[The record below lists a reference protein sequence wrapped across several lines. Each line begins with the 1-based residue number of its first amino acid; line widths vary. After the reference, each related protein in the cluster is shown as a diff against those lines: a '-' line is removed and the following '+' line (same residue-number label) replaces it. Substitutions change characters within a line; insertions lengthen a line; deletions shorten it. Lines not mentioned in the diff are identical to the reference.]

1 VNPIPLMSRTMAVD
15 LGTARTGIAV
25 SDELGMLAQ
34 PWKTLP
40 GGDATLEAV
49 VAAAGEIQPG
59 RILVGL
65 PRNMNGTYGPAAEN
79 ARTFAENLRARVA
92 CPVDL
97 WDERLTTVA
106 AQRALRESGRK
117 ARDQRGVVDQ
127 VAAQILLQSWLDRA
141 PCDLS

>member
-1 VNPIPLMSRTMAVD
+1 MSRVMAVD
-15 LGTARTGIAV
+15 LGSVRTGVAV

-40 GGDATLEAV
+40 GGDAALEAV
-49 VAAAGEIQPG
+49 VSAVGELKPV
-59 RILVGL
+59 RVLVGL
-65 PRNMNGTYGPAAEN
+65 PRNMDGSSGPAAES
-79 ARTFAENLRARVA
+79 AKDFAGRLRERVS

-106 AQRALRESGRK
+106 AQRSLRESGRK
-117 ARDQRGVVDQ
+117 ARDQRGVIDQ

>member
-1 VNPIPLMSRTMAVD
+1 MSRTMAVD
-15 LGTARTGIAV
+15 LGAARTGVAV

-40 GGDATLEAV
+40 GGEASLEAV
-49 VAAAGEIQPG
+49 VAAAAELQPG
-59 RILVGL
+59 HILVGL
-65 PRNMNGTYGPAAEN
+65 PRNMDGTYGPAAEG
-79 ARTFAENLRARVA
+79 ARAFAENLRPRVA
-92 CPVDL
+92 CPVEL

>member
-1 VNPIPLMSRTMAVD
+1 MAVD
-15 LGTARTGIAV
+15 LGSVRTGVAV

-40 GGDATLEAV
+40 GGDKALEAV
-49 VAAAGEIQPG
+49 VSAVAELKPS
-59 RILVGL
+59 RVLVGL
-65 PRNMNGTYGPAAEN
+65 PRNMDGSYGPAAEG
-79 ARTFAENLRARVA
+79 ARAFAEQLKSRVE
-92 CPVDL
+92 CLIDL

-127 VAAQILLQSWLDRA
+127 VAAQILLQSWLDRSA
-141 PCDLS
+141 CA

>member
-1 VNPIPLMSRTMAVD
+1 MSRIMAVD
-15 LGTARTGIAV
+15 LGTVRTGVAV

-40 GGDATLEAV
+40 GGEAALEAV
-49 VAAAGEIQPG
+49 VSAVGELKPV
-59 RILVGL
+59 RVLVGL
-65 PRNMNGTYGPAAEN
+65 PRNMDGSYGPAAEG
-79 ARTFAENLRARVA
+79 ARAFADQLKSRVP

-97 WDERLTTVA
+97 WDERLTTVS

-127 VAAQILLQSWLDRA
+127 VAAQFLLQSWLDRSA
-141 PCDLS
+141 CA

>member
-1 VNPIPLMSRTMAVD
+1 MAVD
-15 LGTARTGIAV
+15 LGSARTGVAV

-40 GGDATLEAV
+40 GGDASLEAV
-49 VAAAGEIQPG
+49 AAAAAELKPA

-65 PRNMNGTYGPAAEN
+65 PRNMDGTYGPAAEISR
-79 ARTFAENLRARVA
+79 AFAENLRTRVT

>member
-1 VNPIPLMSRTMAVD
+1 MAVD
-15 LGTARTGIAV
+15 LGTVRTGVAV

-40 GGDATLEAV
+40 GGDAALEAV
-49 VAAAGEIQPG
+49 VSAVGELKPV
-59 RILVGL
+59 RVLVGL
-65 PRNMNGTYGPAAEN
+65 PRNMDGSYGPAAEG
-79 ARTFAENLRARVA
+79 ARAFAEQLKSRVQ

-97 WDERLTTVA
+97 WDERLTTVS

-127 VAAQILLQSWLDRA
+127 VAAQFLLQSWLDRSA
-141 PCDLS
+141 CA

>member
-1 VNPIPLMSRTMAVD
+1 MTPTPLMSRTMAVD

-65 PRNMNGTYGPAAEN
+65 PRNMNGTYGPAA
-79 ARTFAENLRARVA
+79 
-92 CPVDL
+92 
-97 WDERLTTVA
+97 
-106 AQRALRESGRK
+106 
-117 ARDQRGVVDQ
+117 
-127 VAAQILLQSWLDRA
+127 
-141 PCDLS
+141 

>member
-1 VNPIPLMSRTMAVD
+1 MAVD
-15 LGTARTGIAV
+15 LGTVRTGVAV

-40 GGDATLEAV
+40 GGDAALEAV
-49 VAAAGEIQPG
+49 VSAVGEVKPV
-59 RILVGL
+59 RVLVGL
-65 PRNMNGTYGPAAEN
+65 PRNMDGSYGPAAEG
-79 ARTFAENLRARVA
+79 ARAFAEQLKSRVQ

-97 WDERLTTVA
+97 WDERLTTVS

-127 VAAQILLQSWLDRA
+127 VAAQFLLQSWLDRSA
-141 PCDLS
+141 CA

>member
-1 VNPIPLMSRTMAVD
+1 MSRIMAID
-15 LGTARTGIAV
+15 LGTVRTGVAV

-40 GGDATLEAV
+40 GGVAALEAV
-49 VAAAGEIQPG
+49 VSAVEELKPSH
-59 RILVGL
+59 ILVGL
-65 PRNMNGTYGPAAEN
+65 PRNMNGSYGPAADA
-79 ARTFAENLRARVA
+79 ARGFADQLRGRVGCA
-92 CPVDL
+92 VDL

-127 VAAQILLQSWLDRA
+127 VAAQILLQSWLDRS
-141 PCDLS
+141 PCA

>member
-1 VNPIPLMSRTMAVD
+1 MSRTMAVD
-15 LGTARTGIAV
+15 FGTARTGIAV

-40 GGDATLEAV
+40 GGESALEAV
-49 VAAAGEIQPG
+49 VAASQEIKPV

-79 ARTFAENLRARVA
+79 ARTFAENLRALVS

-117 ARDQRGVVDQ
+117 ARDQRGVIDQ

>member
-1 VNPIPLMSRTMAVD
+1 MSRIMAVD
-15 LGTARTGIAV
+15 LGTVRTGVAV

-40 GGDATLEAV
+40 GGAAALEAV
-49 VAAAGEIQPG
+49 VSAVGELEPA

-65 PRNMNGTYGPAAEN
+65 PRNMDGTYGPAAEG
-79 ARTFAENLRARVA
+79 ARAFADQLQSRVD
-92 CPVDL
+92 CPVEL
-97 WDERLTTVA
+97 WDERLTTVS

-127 VAAQILLQSWLDRA
+127 VAAQILLQSWLDRSA
-141 PCDLS
+141 CV

>member
-1 VNPIPLMSRTMAVD
+1 MSRTMAVD
-15 LGTARTGIAV
+15 LGTVRTGVAV

-40 GGDATLEAV
+40 GGDAALEAV
-49 VAAAGEIQPG
+49 VSAVGEVNPV
-59 RILVGL
+59 RVLVGL
-65 PRNMNGTYGPAAEN
+65 PRNMDGSYGPAAEG
-79 ARTFAENLRARVA
+79 ARAFAEQLKSRVQ

-97 WDERLTTVA
+97 WDERLTTVS

-127 VAAQILLQSWLDRA
+127 VAAQFLLQSWLDRSA
-141 PCDLS
+141 CA

>member
-1 VNPIPLMSRTMAVD
+1 MAVD
-15 LGTARTGIAV
+15 LGAARTGVAV

-40 GGDATLEAV
+40 GGEASLEAV
-49 VAAAGEIQPG
+49 VAAAAELQPG

-65 PRNMNGTYGPAAEN
+65 PRNMNGTYGPAAES
-79 ARTFAENLRARVA
+79 ARAFAENLRLRVA
-92 CPVDL
+92 CPVEL

>member
-1 VNPIPLMSRTMAVD
+1 MSRTMAVD
-15 LGTARTGIAV
+15 LGAARTGVAV

-40 GGDATLEAV
+40 GGEASLEAV
-49 VAAAGEIQPG
+49 VAAAAELKPG

-65 PRNMNGTYGPAAEN
+65 PRNMDGTYGPAAEA
-79 ARTFAENLRARVA
+79 ARAFAENLRARVE

-106 AQRALRESGRK
+106 AQRSLRESGRK

>member
-1 VNPIPLMSRTMAVD
+1 MSRIMAVD
-15 LGTARTGIAV
+15 LGAVRTGIAV

-40 GGDATLEAV
+40 GGEAALEAV
-49 VAAAGEIQPG
+49 TAAVAELKPI

-65 PRNMNGTYGPAAEN
+65 PRNMDGTYGPAADLC
-79 ARTFAENLRARVA
+79 RTFAENLRACVT

-117 ARDQRGVVDQ
+117 ARDQRGVIDQ

>member
-1 VNPIPLMSRTMAVD
+1 MSRIMAVD
-15 LGTARTGIAV
+15 LGTVRTGVAV

-40 GGDATLEAV
+40 GGEAALEAV
-49 VAAAGEIQPG
+49 VSAVGELKPV
-59 RILVGL
+59 RVLVGL
-65 PRNMNGTYGPAAEN
+65 PRNMDGSDGPAAEG
-79 ARTFAENLRARVA
+79 ARAFADQLKSRLP

-97 WDERLTTVA
+97 WDERLTTVS

-127 VAAQILLQSWLDRA
+127 VAAQFLLQSWLDRSA
-141 PCDLS
+141 CA

>member
-1 VNPIPLMSRTMAVD
+1 MSRIMAVD
-15 LGTARTGIAV
+15 LGSARTGIAV

-40 GGDATLEAV
+40 GGDASLEAV
-49 VAAAGEIQPG
+49 VGVADELKPA

-65 PRNMNGTYGPAAEN
+65 PRNMDGTYGPAAE
-79 ARTFAENLRARVA
+79 ASRAFAENLRARVS

-127 VAAQILLQSWLDRA
+127 VAAQILLQSWLDRN

>member
-1 VNPIPLMSRTMAVD
+1 MSRTMAVD

-40 GGDATLEAV
+40 GGAASLEAV
-49 VAAAGEIQPG
+49 VAAVGEILPG
-59 RILVGL
+59 HILVGL
-65 PRNMNGTYGPAAEN
+65 PRNMNGTFGPAAEN
-79 ARTFAENLRARVA
+79 ARAFAENLRARVA

-106 AQRALRESGRK
+106 AQRALRESGCN
-117 ARDQRGVVDQ
+117 ARDQRGGVDQ

>member
-1 VNPIPLMSRTMAVD
+1 VSRTMAVD
-15 LGTARTGIAV
+15 LGSARTGIAV

-40 GGDATLEAV
+40 GGAAALEAV
-49 VAAAGEIQPG
+49 VAAVAEIGPV

-65 PRNMNGTYGPAAEN
+65 PRNMDGSHGPAAE
-79 ARTFAENLRARVA
+79 AAKTFAESLRSRVS
-92 CPVDL
+92 CPVEL

-106 AQRALRESGRK
+106 AQRSLRESGRK

>member
-1 VNPIPLMSRTMAVD
+1 MSRTMAVD
-15 LGTARTGIAV
+15 LGTARTGLAV

-40 GGDATLEAV
+40 SGESALEAV
-49 VAAAGEIQPG
+49 VAAWEEIKPV

-79 ARTFAENLRARVA
+79 ARAFAESLRARVT

-117 ARDQRGVVDQ
+117 ARDQRGVIDQ

>member
-1 VNPIPLMSRTMAVD
+1 MSRTMAVD
-15 LGTARTGIAV
+15 LGTARTGVAV
-25 SDELGMLAQ
+25 SDELGLLAQ

-40 GGDATLEAV
+40 GGAASLEAV
-49 VAAAGEIQPG
+49 LAAVGELHPG

-65 PRNMNGTYGPAAEN
+65 PRNMDGTYGPAAEA
-79 ARTFAENLRARVA
+79 ARAFAAELRARVA

-106 AQRALRESGRK
+106 AQRSLRESGRK
-117 ARDQRGVVDQ
+117 ARDQRGVIDQ

>member
-1 VNPIPLMSRTMAVD
+1 MSRTMAVD
-15 LGTARTGIAV
+15 LGSARTGIAV

-40 GGDATLEAV
+40 GGAAALEAV
-49 VAAAGEIQPG
+49 VAAVAEIGPV

-65 PRNMNGTYGPAAEN
+65 PRNMDGSHGPAAE
-79 ARTFAENLRARVA
+79 AAKAFAESLRSRVS
-92 CPVDL
+92 CPVEL

-106 AQRALRESGRK
+106 AQRSLRESGRK

-141 PCDLS
+141 SCDLS

>member
-1 VNPIPLMSRTMAVD
+1 MSRIMALD
-15 LGTARTGIAV
+15 LGSVRTGVAV

-40 GGDATLEAV
+40 GGDAALEAV
-49 VAAAGEIQPG
+49 MLAVGEVKPA

-65 PRNMNGTYGPAAEN
+65 PRNMDGSYGPAAQG
-79 ARTFAENLRARVA
+79 ARAFAEQLEARVD
-92 CPVDL
+92 CPVEL
-97 WDERLTTVA
+97 WDERLTTVS

-127 VAAQILLQSWLDRA
+127 VAAQILLQSWLDRSA
-141 PCDLS
+141 CA

>member
-1 VNPIPLMSRTMAVD
+1 MAID

-40 GGDATLEAV
+40 GGEAALEAV
-49 VAAAGEIQPG
+49 AAAWAELQPV
-59 RILVGL
+59 RIVIGL

-79 ARTFAENLRARVA
+79 ARTFAENLRARVT

-117 ARDQRGVVDQ
+117 ARDQRGVIDQ
-127 VAAQILLQSWLDRA
+127 VAAQILLQSWLDRD

>member
-1 VNPIPLMSRTMAVD
+1 MNRIMAVD
-15 LGTARTGIAV
+15 LGSARTGVAV
-25 SDELGMLAQ
+25 SDELGLLAQ

-40 GGDATLEAV
+40 GGEAALEAV
-49 VAAAGEIQPG
+49 GAAAEEIKPG

-65 PRNMNGTYGPAAEN
+65 PRNMDGTYGPAAEG
-79 ARTFAENLRARVA
+79 ARAFAENLRARVA
-92 CPVDL
+92 CPVEL

-106 AQRALRESGRK
+106 ARRALRESGRK

-141 PCDLS
+141 PCA

>member
-1 VNPIPLMSRTMAVD
+1 MSRVMAID
-15 LGTARTGIAV
+15 LGTARTGVAV

-40 GGDATLEAV
+40 GGDAALESV
-49 VAAAGEIQPG
+49 VAAVEEVKPS
-59 RILVGL
+59 RVLVGL
-65 PRNMNGTYGPAAEN
+65 PRNMDGSYGPAAEG
-79 ARTFAENLRARVA
+79 AKAFAENLRSRVG

-117 ARDQRGVVDQ
+117 ARDQRGVIDQ
-127 VAAQILLQSWLDRA
+127 VAAQILLQSWLDRS
-141 PCDLS
+141 PCGLS

>member
-1 VNPIPLMSRTMAVD
+1 MSRTMAVD
-15 LGTARTGIAV
+15 LGSARTGIAV

-40 GGDATLEAV
+40 GGEAALEAV
-49 VAAAGEIQPG
+49 VSAAEEIKPG

-65 PRNMNGTYGPAAEN
+65 PRNMDGSHGPAAES
-79 ARTFAENLRARVA
+79 AKTFAGNLRARVS
-92 CPVDL
+92 CPVEL

-106 AQRALRESGRK
+106 AQRSLRESGRK
-117 ARDQRGVVDQ
+117 ARDQRGVIDQ